1 MRSAC
6 MWEKMASL
14 KKLLQLWLCQRELG
28 STVRQRESWV
38 STRAVFSPGNWAG
51 PLLSHSFPPFL
62 PPSLLSGFLTL
73 AHPYALSPLL
83 AHMCVLSLLLLTNLG
98 YCKLFFALCTSSP
111 FSLSW
116 ARSLPTTNCCKEGFG
131 KKCGTGFG
139 ALASVP
145 VCELGKKKWH
155 VLAFTPL

>member
-51 PLLSHSFPPFL
+51 PLLSPSPPSSL
-62 PPSLLSGFLTL
+62 PPSFPSLWVSHSCSPICSLPPPCTHVCALPPSPYKSGLLQAIFCSLHF
-73 AHPYALSPLL
+73 
-83 AHMCVLSLLLLTNLG
+83 LSLL
-98 YCKLFFALCTSSP
+98 SVMS
-111 FSLSW
+111 
-116 ARSLPTTNCCKEGFG
+116 SLPSNNQLLQRRFW
-131 KKCGTGFG
+131 KKVWDWVWSTGVG
-139 ALASVP
+139 ACVWT
-145 VCELGKKKWH
+145 G
-155 VLAFTPL
+155 